1 MSFGLFTIE
10 LLVVAP
16 MIGLT
21 SDDFCQRLRFF
32 DLFRLIWSF
41 VFGYVVAVVVL
52 VLDMLLDYRSKKE
65 KEASVETA
73 QREKLSFCK
82 KNFRDFSLMAIYFS
96 KAVVFVAKSK
106 YASERSSC

>member
-1 MSFGLFTIE
+1 MKEVRTLSFGLFTFE
-10 LLVVAP
+10 LFVVAP

-41 VFGYVVAVVVL
+41 VFGYVVAVFVL
-52 VLDMLLDYRSKKE
+52 VSDMLLDYRSKKE

-73 QREKLSFCK
+73 QREKNNLFVK
-82 KNFRDFSLMAIYFS
+82 KTLGILA
-96 KAVVFVAKSK
+96 
-106 YASERSSC
+106 

>member
-1 MSFGLFTIE
+1 MKEVRTFSFGLFTIE

-41 VFGYVVAVVVL
+41 VFGYVVAVVVVAVL
-52 VLDMLLDYRSKKE
+52 VVVAVFVLVSDMLLDYRSKKE

-73 QREKLSFCK
+73 QREKNKLFVK
-82 KNFRDFSLMAIYFS
+82 KT
-96 KAVVFVAKSK
+96 
-106 YASERSSC
+106 